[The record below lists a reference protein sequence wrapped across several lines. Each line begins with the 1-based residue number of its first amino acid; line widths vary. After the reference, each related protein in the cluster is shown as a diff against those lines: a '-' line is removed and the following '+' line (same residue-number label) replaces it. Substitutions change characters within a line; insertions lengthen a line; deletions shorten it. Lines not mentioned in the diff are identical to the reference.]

1 MKPPSQLLPDLHFAW
16 PEVVAVRD
24 PHAGDEVLAV
34 PHRYENYVAFAP
46 PPHLEEAAYERA
58 VAAFDAGT
66 RAVLEGRASRST
78 LEELAVAA
86 GVAGPFRH
94 DRRAHPAAP
103 RRLDLLDLAEMT
115 EDCVP
120 DIGVIVER
128 VLGPFAS
135 GRLPRSLVA
144 VAAAMLA
151 LSPILF
157 PRTRPIDRA
166 TNTRKPRPPVELRA
180 SLKAIARAPVS
191 LWRRQRDSW
200 ESVLPLAP
208 AFVPDG
214 PLEGPPT
221 PFAVGRA
228 VRGPDGWWLA
238 AALPLPAAPG
248 AVALTRRLELEA
260 LRARLWERR
269 VTWEDVLR
277 DHGEVVARTCCEWC
291 DLHGID
297 IR

>member
-1 MKPPSQLLPDLHFAW
+1 VKPPNQLVADLHFAW
-16 PEVVAVRD
+16 PGAVAVRD
-24 PHAGDEVLAV
+24 PHAGDEALE
-34 PHRYENYVAFAP
+34 PGHRYENYVAFAP
-46 PPHLEEAAYERA
+46 PPHLDEAAYETA
-58 VAAFDAGT
+58 VAAFDAGM
-66 RAVLEGRASRST
+66 RAVLDGRAPRAS
-78 LEELAVAA
+78 LGELAIAA
-86 GVAGPFRH
+86 GVDGPVRH
-94 DRRAHPAAP
+94 DRRAPPAAP
-103 RRLDLLDLAEMT
+103 RRIELLDLAELT
-115 EDCVP
+115 EDGVP
-120 DIGVIVER
+120 DIGVMVER
-128 VLGPFAS
+128 VLGPFAN
-135 GRLPRSLVA
+135 GPLPRRLVA

-151 LSPILF
+151 LSPIHF
-157 PRTRPIDRA
+157 PRTRPVDRVIA
-166 TNTRKPRPPVELRA
+166 ARKPRPSVEIRA
-180 SLKAIARAPVS
+180 SFKAIARAPVS
-191 LWRRQRDSW
+191 LWRRQGDRW
-200 ESVLPLAP
+200 ESLLPLAP

-214 PLEGPPT
+214 TMEGPPT

-248 AVALTRRLELEA
+248 ATAVVRRVELEI

>member
-1 MKPPSQLLPDLHFAW
+1 VKHPNQLLPDLHFAW

-24 PHAGDEVLAV
+24 PHAGDEALAL
-34 PHRYENYVAFAP
+34 PHRYENYTAFAP
-46 PPHLEEAAYERA
+46 PPHLDEAAYEKV
-58 VAAFDAGT
+58 VATFDHAM
-66 RAVLEGRASRST
+66 RAVLDGRAPRST
-78 LEELAVAA
+78 LGPLAVAA
-86 GVAGPFRH
+86 GVSGPVRH
-94 DRRAHPAAP
+94 DRRAPPPAP
-103 RRLDLLDLAEMT
+103 RRVSLLDLAEIT
-115 EDCVP
+115 EDWVP
-120 DIGVIVER
+120 DVGVVVER
-128 VLGPFAS
+128 VLGPFAN
-135 GRLPRSLVA
+135 GPLPRWLVA

-166 TNTRKPRPPVELRA
+166 IDTRKPRPPVELRA

-191 LWRRQRDSW
+191 LWRRRGDRW
-200 ESVLPLAP
+200 ESLLPLAP
-208 AFVPDG
+208 AFVPEA
-214 PLEGPPT
+214 PMEGPAT

-228 VRGPDGWWLA
+228 VRGSDGWWLA

-248 AVALTRRLELEA
+248 AVAVARRVELEL

-269 VTWEDVLR
+269 ATWEDVLR
-277 DHGEVVARTCCEWC
+277 SHGEVVARTCCEWC